1 SIVFGN
7 PARVLETGI
16 VTGKWGLILDRE
28 SKRAAEAATPTTA
41 AAAE

>member
-1 SIVFGN
+1 
-7 PARVLETGI
+7 VLETGI

-28 SKRAAEAATPTTA
+28 SKRAAESAPAAAPA